1 MNTAQLK
8 AKCRRIL
15 AEQDEEQEV
24 SGELNVVPYLDVV
37 TNIVMFLLASMTTYQ
52 LTFGNLNITS
62 PSRSPDGV
70 GAGQQDAE
78 PKEELNLSVF
88 VTEGGFTIAARG
100 GQLVNPRTNTTPT
113 IETRP
118 VADND
123 RVFRATEMKNGKA
136 TWCPEELQLEWDYPA
151 LSKKLAEFK
160 YGPNV
165 SEDVKKETKVIL
177 TANPGICYNV
187 LVHTMDSVRKDTEN
201 RELFPDVILS
211 AGVQ

>member
-8 AKCRRIL
+8 AKCRRL
-15 AEQDEEQEV
+15 RTEQEEEQEV
-24 SGELNVVPYLDVV
+24 SGELNVIPYLDVV
-37 TNIVMFLLASMTTYQ
+37 TNIVMFLLAGMTTYQ
-52 LTFGNLNITS
+52 LAFGNLNITA
-62 PSRSPDGV
+62 PSRSDTPGGSGDT
-70 GAGQQDAE
+70 E

-88 VTEGGFTIAARG
+88 VTEGGFTIAAKG

-118 VADND
+118 ITDAE
-123 RVFRATEMKNGKA
+123 RAARGGEMKMGKSI
-136 TWCPEELQLEWDYPA
+136 WCPEEMQLEWDYVA

-165 SEDVKKETKVIL
+165 PEDFKKETKVIL

-187 LVHTMDSVRKDTEN
+187 LVRTMDSVRKDTEN

>member
-8 AKCRRIL
+8 AKFRRL
-15 AEQDEEQEV
+15 RVEQEEEQEV
-24 SGELNVVPYLDVV
+24 SGELNVIPYLDVV
-37 TNIVMFLLASMTTYQ
+37 TNVVMFLLASMTTYQ
-52 LTFGNLNITS
+52 LTFGNLNITA
-62 PSRSPDGV
+62 PSRSDTG
-70 GAGQQDAE
+70 GGSGETE

-118 VADND
+118 ISDAVRQSRGGD
-123 RVFRATEMKNGKA
+123 MKTGKG
-136 TWCPEELQLEWDYPA
+136 TWCPEEMQLEWDYPA
-151 LSKKLAEFK
+151 LSKKLGEFK

-165 SEDVKKETKVIL
+165 PEDFKKETKVIL

-187 LVHTMDSVRKDTEN
+187 LVHTMDAVRRDAEN

>member
-8 AKCRRIL
+8 AKCRRL
-15 AEQDEEQEV
+15 RTEQEEDEEV
-24 SGELNVVPYLDVV
+24 SGELNVIPYLDVV

-62 PSRSPDGV
+62 PQRSDDG
-70 GAGQQDAE
+70 GGGGPA
-78 PKEELNLSVF
+78 PEESLNLSVF

-118 VADND
+118 LSDADRGTRNG
-123 RVFRATEMKNGKA
+123 EMRSGKG
-136 TWCPEELQLEWDYPA
+136 TWCPEEMQLEWDYPA
-151 LSKKLAEFK
+151 LSKKLGEFK
-160 YGPNV
+160 YGPQSN
-165 SEDVKKETKVIL
+165 EDFKKETKVIL

-187 LVHTMDSVRKDTEN
+187 LVRTMDAVRKDAER

>member
-8 AKCRRIL
+8 AKCRRL
-15 AEQDEEQEV
+15 RTEHEEDEEV
-24 SGELNVVPYLDVV
+24 SGELNVIPYLDVV

-52 LTFGNLNITS
+52 LTFGNLNITA
-62 PSRSPDGV
+62 PSRSEGG
-70 GAGQQDAE
+70 GAGETE

-118 VADND
+118 VADAERSTRSGD
-123 RVFRATEMKNGKA
+123 MKMGKG
-136 TWCPEELQLEWDYPA
+136 TWCPEEMQLEWDYPA
-151 LSKKLAEFK
+151 LSKKLGEFK

-165 SEDVKKETKVIL
+165 PEDFKKETKVIL

-187 LVHTMDSVRKDTEN
+187 LVHTMDAVRKDTEN

>member
-8 AKCRRIL
+8 AKCRRL
-15 AEQDEEQEV
+15 RTEQEEDQEV
-24 SGELNVVPYLDVV
+24 SGELNVIPYLDVV
-37 TNIVMFLLASMTTYQ
+37 TNVVMFLLASMTTYQ
-52 LTFGNLNITS
+52 LTFGNLNITA
-62 PSRSPDGV
+62 PSRSDDPR
-70 GAGQQDAE
+70 GQGSPEE

-113 IETRP
+113 LETRP
-118 VADND
+118 IADAE
-123 RVFRATEMKNGKA
+123 RATRSGDMKMGKA
-136 TWCPEELQLEWDYPA
+136 IWCPEEMQLEWDYPS

-160 YGPNV
+160 YGPSAN
-165 SEDVKKETKVIL
+165 EDFKKETKVIL

-187 LVHTMDSVRKDTEN
+187 LVRTMDSVRKDTEN

>member
-8 AKCRRIL
+8 AKCRRMW
-15 AEQDEEQEV
+15 AEHEEEQEI

-52 LTFGNLNITS
+52 LTFGNINITA
-62 PSRSPDGV
+62 PSRAEGGGSGES
-70 GAGQQDAE
+70 E

-100 GQLVNPRTNTTPT
+100 GQLVNPKTGTTPT

-118 VADND
+118 LADAE
-123 RVFRATEMKNGKA
+123 RQRRAQESKQGK
-136 TWCPEELQLEWDYPA
+136 TVHCPEELQLEWDYAA

-160 YGPNV
+160 YGPEV
-165 SEDVKKETKVIL
+165 PEEYKKETKVIL

-187 LVHTMDSVRKDTEN
+187 LVRTMDAVRRDTEH
-201 RELFPDVILS
+201 RELFPDIILS

>member
-8 AKCRRIL
+8 AKCRRL
-15 AEQDEEQEV
+15 RTVQEEEEEV
-24 SGELNVVPYLDVV
+24 SGELNVIPYLDVV
-37 TNIVMFLLASMTTYQ
+37 TNVVMFLLASMTTYQ

-62 PSRSPDGV
+62 PSRSDAPG
-70 GAGQQDAE
+70 GAGETE

-118 VADND
+118 VTDAE
-123 RVFRATEMKNGKA
+123 RGSRGAELKSGKG

-165 SEDVKKETKVIL
+165 SDDFKKETKVIL

-187 LVHTMDSVRKDTEN
+187 LVRTMDRLRKDLEN

>member
-8 AKCRRIL
+8 AKCRRL
-15 AEQDEEQEV
+15 RTVQEEEEEV
-24 SGELNVVPYLDVV
+24 SGELNVIPYLDVV

-62 PSRSPDGV
+62 PTRGGEGEGGPE
-70 GAGQQDAE
+70 Q
-78 PKEELNLSVF
+78 KEELNLSVF
-88 VTEGGFTIAARG
+88 VTEGGFTIAAKG
-100 GQLVNPRTNTTPT
+100 GQLDNPRTNTTPT

-118 VADND
+118 ITDAE
-123 RVFRATEMKNGKA
+123 RAARGGDMKAGKSI
-136 TWCPEELQLEWDYPA
+136 WCPEELQLEWDYPA

-165 SEDVKKETKVIL
+165 PADFKTETKVIL

-187 LVHTMDSVRKDTEN
+187 LVRTMDSVRKDTEN

>member
-1 MNTAQLK
+1 MNTAQVK
-8 AKCRRIL
+8 AKCRRFR
-15 AEQDEEQEV
+15 AVQEEEEEV
-24 SGELNVVPYLDVV
+24 SGELNVIPYLDVV
-37 TNIVMFLLASMTTYQ
+37 TNVVMFLLASMTTYQ
-52 LTFGNLNITS
+52 LTFGNLNITA
-62 PSRSPDGV
+62 PSRADGP
-70 GAGQQDAE
+70 GGGGETE

-118 VADND
+118 ITDAERGTRN
-123 RVFRATEMKNGKA
+123 AEMKSGKG
-136 TWCPEELQLEWDYPA
+136 TWCPEEMQLEWDYPA

-165 SEDVKKETKVIL
+165 PEDFKKETKVIL

-187 LVHTMDSVRKDTEN
+187 LVRTMDGVRKDTEN